1 VLFYGIV
8 KNNNSVLAAGG
19 NPLDKTKRKQ
29 KSQLR
34 RKKRVRRKISGTNL
48 RPRLSVSRSLKHIY
62 AQIVDDENGS
72 TLAHASS
79 LSPEVKEHA
88 SEGGKIQ
95 IAQSVGT
102 LIAQKAKENN
112 IEGVVFDRGSN
123 LYHGRIK
130 ALAEAA
136 REGGLKF

>member
-1 VLFYGIV
+1 M
-8 KNNNSVLAAGG
+8 
-19 NPLDKTKRKQ
+19 DKSKRKQ
-29 KSQLR
+29 NSHLR
-34 RKKRVRRKISGTNL
+34 RKRRVRRKISGTTQ

-62 AQIVDDENGS
+62 AQVIDDENGK

-79 LSPEVKEHA
+79 LSPEVRDNA
-88 SEGGKIQ
+88 AEGGKTQ
-95 IAQSVGT
+95 VAKNVGQ
-102 LIAQKAKENN
+102 LIAQKAKEQQ
-112 IEGVVFDRGSN
+112 IEGVVFDRGGN

>member
-1 VLFYGIV
+1 M
-8 KNNNSVLAAGG
+8 
-19 NPLDKTKRKQ
+19 DKTKRKQ
-29 KSQLR
+29 NSRLR
-34 RKKRVRRKISGTNL
+34 RRKRVRRKISGTNL

-62 AQIVDDENGS
+62 AQIIDDENGS

-79 LSPEVKEHA
+79 LSAEVKDDNA

-95 IAQSVGT
+95 IAQSVGK

-112 IEGVVFDRGSN
+112 IEGVVFDRGGN

-136 REGGLKF
+136 RESGLKF

>member
-1 VLFYGIV
+1 M
-8 KNNNSVLAAGG
+8 
-19 NPLDKTKRKQ
+19 DKSKRKQ
-29 KSQLR
+29 NSHLR
-34 RKKRVRRKISGTNL
+34 RKRRVRRKISGTTQ

-62 AQIVDDENGS
+62 AQIIDDENGK

-79 LSPEVKEHA
+79 LSPEVRDNA
-88 SEGGKIQ
+88 TEGGKIQ
-95 IAQSVGT
+95 VAKDVGQ
-102 LIAQKAKENN
+102 LIAQKAKEQQ
-112 IEGVVFDRGSN
+112 IEGVVFDRGGN